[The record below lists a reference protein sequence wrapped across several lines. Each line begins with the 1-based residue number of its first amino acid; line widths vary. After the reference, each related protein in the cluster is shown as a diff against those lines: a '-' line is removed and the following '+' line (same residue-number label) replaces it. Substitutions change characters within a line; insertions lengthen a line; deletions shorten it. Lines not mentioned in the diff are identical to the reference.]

1 MLVSKKENAP
11 RCNIHITC
19 MDNGG
24 KVKQVEQ
31 FCYFRGLITSD
42 GRSDAE
48 VKKRIA
54 LERNHLFTT
63 KKNVLTNQN
72 LKNDH

>member
-31 FCYFRGLITSD
+31 FCYFRGLIVTSD
-42 GRSDAE
+42 GRIDAE

-54 LERNHLFTT
+54 LAKESFIYYKEKCANKSKP
-63 KKNVLTNQN
+63 KK
-72 LKNDH
+72 